1 MGQSTIFDVI
11 SSIVIGG
18 FLLIIIT
25 QMYANVSEN
34 TYNNTNDL
42 TVQENL
48 VALVRIIE
56 TDFRKIGYCA
66 DPSKIP
72 DPSKSILSADEHS
85 ISFKTDVDNDGIVDI
100 LRYSTGLP
108 SGLTTTPNPRD
119 RLIYRTVNATAS
131 NGISLGVVIFDFM
144 YFNAIGDSL
153 SFPITNSNEIYA
165 MRLSVLLES
174 PFAYDTTYTY
184 AYWRQLRL
192 AARNLKN
199 R

>member
-1 MGQSTIFDVI
+1 MGHSTIFDVI
-11 SSIVIGG
+11 SSIIIGG
-18 FLLIIIT
+18 FLLMIIT

-34 TYNNTNDL
+34 TFNNTNDL
-42 TVQENL
+42 VVQENL

-66 DPSKIP
+66 DPTKIP
-72 DPSKSILSADEHS
+72 DPTKSILSADEHS
-85 ISFKTDVDNDGIVDI
+85 ISFRTDVNNDGNVDI
-100 LRYSTGLP
+100 LRYSTGLA
-108 SGLTTTPNPRD
+108 SGLTSTPNPRD
-119 RLIYRTVNATAS
+119 KLIYRTINGTGS
-131 NGISLGVVIFDFM
+131 NGINLGVVVFDFM
-144 YFNAIGDSL
+144 YYNALGDSL
-153 SFPITNSNEIYA
+153 SFPIGNPNEIYA

-174 PFAYDTTYTY
+174 PYAYDTTYTY

>member
-1 MGQSTIFDVI
+1 MGHSTIFDVI
-11 SSIVIGG
+11 SSIIIGG

-34 TYNNTNDL
+34 TYTNTNEL

-56 TDFRKIGYCA
+56 TDFRKIGYCS

-72 DPSKSILSADEHS
+72 DPSKSITSADEHS
-85 ISFKTDVDNDGIVDI
+85 IAFKTDVDNNGVVDI
-100 LRYSTGLP
+100 IRYSTGLP
-108 SGLTTTPNPRD
+108 SALTTTPNPRD
-119 RLIYRTVNATAS
+119 RLIYRTVNGTAS

-153 SFPITNSNEIYA
+153 NFPISNPNEIYA

-174 PFAYDTTYTY
+174 PYAYDTSYTY

>member
-1 MGQSTIFDVI
+1 MGHSTIFDVI

-18 FLLIIIT
+18 FLILIISQLYGT
-25 QMYANVSEN
+25 VAEN
-34 TYNNTNDL
+34 TFTNTSEL

-56 TDFRKIGYCA
+56 NDFRKIGYCA

-72 DPSKSILSADEHS
+72 DPSKSIITATEHS
-85 ISFKTDVDNDGIVDI
+85 ISFKTDENNDGVLDT
-100 LRYSTGLP
+100 LSYMTGLP
-108 SGLTTTPNPRD
+108 SGLTSTPNPRD
-119 RLIYRTVNATAS
+119 KLLYRSVS
-131 NGISLGVVIFDFM
+131 NQPTIPISLGVVKFDFL
-144 YFNAIGDSL
+144 YYNALGDSL
-153 SFPITNSNEIYA
+153 NFPISNPNEIYA

-174 PFAYDTTYTY
+174 PYAYDTTYTY

>member
-1 MGQSTIFDVI
+1 MGHSTIFDVI

-18 FLLIIIT
+18 FLLLIISQLYGT
-25 QMYANVSEN
+25 VAEN
-34 TYNNTNDL
+34 TYTNTSDL

-56 TDFRKIGYCA
+56 NDFRKIGYCA

-72 DPSKSILSADEHS
+72 DPSKSILTATEHS
-85 ISFKTDVDNDGIVDI
+85 ISFRTDVDNDGNVDT
-100 LRYSTGLP
+100 LRYVTGLP
-108 SGLTTTPNPRD
+108 SGLTSTPNPRD
-119 RLIYRTVNATAS
+119 KLLYRTVNNQNTTS
-131 NGISLGVVIFDFM
+131 ISLGVVMFDFL
-144 YFNAIGDSL
+144 YYNALGDSL
-153 SFPITNSNEIYA
+153 SFPISNPNEIYA

>member
-1 MGQSTIFDVI
+1 MGHSTIFDVI
-11 SSIVIGG
+11 SSIIIGG
-18 FLLIIIT
+18 VLLIIIT
-25 QMYANVSEN
+25 QLYGTVAEN
-34 TYNNTNDL
+34 TYTNTSDL

-56 TDFRKIGYCA
+56 NDFRKIGYCS

-72 DPSKSILSADEHS
+72 DPSKSIITAHEHS
-85 ISFKTDVDNDGIVDI
+85 ISFRTDVDNDGVVDT

-108 SGLTTTPNPRD
+108 SGLTSTPNTRD
-119 RLIYRTVNATAS
+119 KFLYRVVNNQSST
-131 NGISLGVVIFDFM
+131 GISLGVVKFDFL
-144 YFNAIGDSL
+144 YYNAVGDSL
-153 SFPITNSNEIYA
+153 SFPISNPNEIYA

-174 PFAYDTTYTY
+174 PYAYDTTYTY

>member
-1 MGQSTIFDVI
+1 MGHSTIFDVI

-25 QMYANVSEN
+25 QLYGTVAEN
-34 TYNNTNDL
+34 TYANTSDL

-56 TDFRKIGYCA
+56 NDFRKIGYCS

-72 DPSKSILSADEHS
+72 DPSKSILTADEHS
-85 ISFKTDVDNDGIVDI
+85 ISFRTDVENDGVVDT

-108 SGLTTTPNPRD
+108 SGLTSTPNPRD
-119 RLIYRTVNATAS
+119 KFLYRVVNNMSST
-131 NGISLGVVIFDFM
+131 GISLGVVKFDFL
-144 YFNAIGDSL
+144 YYNAIGDSL
-153 SFPITNSNEIYA
+153 SFPISNPNEIYA
-165 MRLSVLLES
+165 MRLSMLLES
-174 PFAYDTTYTY
+174 PYAYDTTYTY

>member
-42 TVQENL
+42 IVQENL

-119 RLIYRTVNATAS
+119 RLIYRTVNGTAS
-131 NGISLGVVIFDFM
+131 YGISLGVVIFDFM

>member
-1 MGQSTIFDVI
+1 MGHSTIFDVI

-18 FLLIIIT
+18 FLLLIIT
-25 QMYANVSEN
+25 QLYGTVAEN
-34 TYNNTNDL
+34 TYTNASEL

-56 TDFRKIGYCA
+56 NDFRKIGYCS
-66 DPSKIP
+66 DPVKIP
-72 DPSKSILSADEHS
+72 DPSKSILTADEHS
-85 ISFKTDVDNDGIVDI
+85 ISFRTDVDNDGFVDTMKY
-100 LRYSTGLP
+100 LTGLP
-108 SGLTTTPNPRD
+108 SGLTSTPNPKD
-119 RLIYRTVNATAS
+119 KFLYRIVNNQPS
-131 NGISLGVVIFDFM
+131 QGISLGVVRFDFL
-144 YFNAIGDSL
+144 YYNALGDSL
-153 SFPITNSNEIYA
+153 SFPISNPNEIYA

-174 PFAYDTTYTY
+174 PYAYDTTYTY